1 MTNLVIT
8 NGVLVTPLEET
19 AKNLYISDGEIVA
32 IGLTPPPGKA
42 NFQEFDAEGAYVTP
56 GLIDLQMNGGPP
68 CDLWQVIEKESY
80 EQLALDLA
88 HHGVTAFLPTLIT
101 APVRH
106 LQANIKKLKE
116 LALNSTTGTPNGHVG
131 AKALGIHLEGPFLS
145 GKKPGVH
152 PKQDILPLNIEY
164 IDKIYD
170 QTIALMTLAA
180 EEAEDGALDYLL
192 AKGVKLSLGHS
203 NATFEEAQD
212 AFARGVNLVTHLFNA
227 MPAIHHRQ
235 PGLVTAALLNDLVYC
250 QFIADGL
257 HLNRAIVDLIYRVKG
272 ADKCILVSDRAA
284 VGTSGG
290 SLVGSS
296 ITLDEAVANLV
307 KWNIASFCAAIKM
320 ASYNPALIL
329 GQHNRGLLAPGYRA
343 DLALFNADTLKVEA
357 CFIGGQKIN

>member
-32 IGLTPPPGKA
+32 IGLTPPQG
-42 NFQEFDAEGAYVTP
+42 NFKEYDAGGAYVTP
-56 GLIDLQMNGGPP
+56 GLIDLQMNGGPG
-68 CDLWQVIEKESY
+68 CDLWQLIEKESY
-80 EQLALDLA
+80 DQLALDLA
-88 HHGVTAFLPTLIT
+88 RHGVTAFLPTLIT

-116 LALNSTTGTPNGHVG
+116 LALNSTNDNQNGHVG

-145 GKKPGVH
+145 AKKPGVH
-152 PKQDILPLNIEY
+152 PKQNILPLNTEY
-164 IDKIYD
+164 IEEIYNKAI
-170 QTIALMTLAA
+170 TLMTVAA
-180 EEAEDGALDYLL
+180 EEAEEGAIDYLL

-212 AFARGVNLVTHLFNA
+212 AFGRGVNLVTHLFNA

-257 HLNRAIVDLIYRVKG
+257 HLNKAIVDLIYRVKG

-320 ASYNPALIL
+320 AAYNPALIL
-329 GQHNRGLLAPGYRA
+329 GQDNRGLLAPGYRA
-343 DLALFNADTLKVEA
+343 DLALFNVDTLKVEA
-357 CFIGGQKIN
+357 CFVGGQKIH